1 VWRAGELTERVAR
14 SDDLYLEFLR
24 SESLSAGVYRLP
36 AGAKDPQT
44 PHTEDEVYYVLSGR
58 ASISIEGV
66 EHPVEAGS
74 VIFVEAEAPH
84 RFVDI
89 EDDLEVLVLFAPPET
104 ET

>member
-1 VWRAGELTERVAR
+1 MSGELTERVAH

-36 AGAKDPQT
+36 AGAKDPQR

-58 ASISIEGV
+58 ATISIEGV
-66 EHPVEAGS
+66 DHPVVSGS
-74 VIFVEAEAPH
+74 LIFIEAEAPH

-89 EDDLEVLVLFAPPET
+89 VDDLEVLVLFAPPET